1 MKLKLFLTLVLCFL
15 YFSIQAQRGTR
26 IAYIDMDVILSKN
39 KEFRTANQLLDEK
52 ITQWKK
58 EVELKKIQLKRLEDQ
73 FAVEKILLTP
83 ELISD
88 RELEIKD
95 FASEIVSLQEKRFG
109 PKGDMMIQ
117 KNQLLKPVQDQVLS
131 IVQDIAKERKYDFVF
146 DRSSDI
152 IMLYSAKNYDISE
165 LVLRKIKTQEKDYEK
180 LKNKFESYLSTN
192 DIPDPELVIRSG
204 GEKRI
209 SNFYLWQ
216 AAYSEF
222 IFTDIF
228 WPDFRKKN
236 LNNAIFEFQKRK
248 RRFGGL

>member
-1 MKLKLFLTLVLCFL
+1 MKIKLFLTAVLCL
-15 YFSIQAQRGTR
+15 LSLAVHAQRGAR

-52 ITQWKK
+52 ITHWKK

-88 RELEIKD
+88 REMEIKD

-109 PKGDMMIQ
+109 PNGDMMIQ

-152 IMLYSAKNYDISE
+152 IMLYSAKNYDISD
-165 LVLRKIKTQEKDYEK
+165 LVLRRIQAQERIKERKEKINSA
-180 LKNKFESYLSTN
+180 NK
-192 DIPDPELVIRSG
+192 VIDRV
-204 GEKRI
+204 
-209 SNFYLWQ
+209 SN
-216 AAYSEF
+216 
-222 IFTDIF
+222 
-228 WPDFRKKN
+228 
-236 LNNAIFEFQKRK
+236 
-248 RRFGGL
+248 